1 MRQGFALFAGI
12 STDVIKAAAREAEAR
27 GYASFWVNHPGPI
40 DGLAALGAAAG
51 ETRRVALGIGV
62 IPLNTRGP
70 ASIVEG
76 VRVNALPLERL
87 LLGVGSPNPGALGR
101 VRAGVRELRGG
112 LSTRIV
118 VAALGPK
125 MCELAGEVADGVL
138 LNYLPAS
145 HVPWSVEQVRKGGD
159 ATIYAYVHA
168 GVCEREDGIALAR
181 RDLFSYA
188 VVDSYARNF
197 ERAGFADEVAE
208 IRARHAERDR
218 EGALAAV
225 SDRMVDAIDIMG
237 DAPRV
242 RAAVEEY
249 VEAGVQVPV
258 LMPLPWGPDRNL
270 VIERTLT
277 AAATG
282 E

>member
-12 STDVIKAAAREAEAR
+12 STDVIEAAAREAEAR

-40 DGLAALGAAAG
+40 DGLAALGAAARA
-51 ETRRVALGIGV
+51 TRRVALGIGV

-76 VRVNALPLERL
+76 VRANALPLERL

-138 LNYLPAS
+138 FNFVTP
-145 HVPWSVEQVRKGGD
+145 E
-159 ATIYAYVHA
+159 HA
-168 GVCEREDGIALAR
+168 RVSA
-181 RDLFSYA
+181 DL
-188 VVDSYARNF
+188 V
-197 ERAGFADEVAE
+197 RAG
-208 IRARHAERDR
+208 ARKAGRP
-218 EGALAAV
+218 V
-225 SDRMVDAIDIMG
+225 PAIYSY
-237 DAPRV
+237 V
-242 RAAVEEY
+242 RAALGAASRPRLQEEADRY
-249 VEAGVQVPV
+249 GKIPAYADNFARMGVKPIDTTIMAETPEALRAAVARWDGVVDELV
-258 LMPLPWGPDRNL
+258 LRAITPADTAEETLAL
-270 VIERTLT
+270 VR
-277 AAATG
+277 AASPA
-282 E
+282 